1 MILVLLPLPVSWR
14 QTLLKAVEQKHGG
27 GGRILGRNA
36 KQSGRRLLPT
46 KVKKNLLASPWR
58 VQICVVPEIRHGAG
72 ASKWSLLLEAGTR
85 KNTTPR
91 REGRRE
97 GVRTLSSANGHTRH
111 DTTRH
116 DTPFRFSFLF
126 FNRSPCKLMQRGG
139 RHECPAINHT
149 RCGGRRSAGRGL
161 LLAVAGRGWMTSLR
175 RLMARQGPLP
185 ERSAGHV
192 IAVPADVQCVYE
204 YSPCMH
210 APELMSIYIRD
221 CSEERGRQLLH
232 RRTCVCVARTHAADV
247 LHGSIKPWN
256 RAFRPG
262 MSGSPLESRVG
273 WCMGGRKT
281 RQTYRTRQATDEDG
295 TGTQAAVRLD
305 SRASAPAPAHHR

>member
-1 MILVLLPLPVSWR
+1 M
-14 QTLLKAVEQKHGG
+14 
-27 GGRILGRNA
+27 GRNA

-91 REGRRE
+91 R
-97 GVRTLSSANGHTRH
+97 
-111 DTTRH
+111 DTTRRSV
-116 DTPFRFSFLF
+116 FLSFF

-161 LLAVAGRGWMTSLR
+161 LLAVAGRGCMTSLR

-262 MSGSPLESRVG
+262 GLVH
-273 WCMGGRKT
+273 GRPK
-281 RQTYRTRQATDEDG
+281 D
-295 TGTQAAVRLD
+295 
-305 SRASAPAPAHHR
+305 PANL